1 MGMSEA
7 DTRVKLIDP
16 KLGAAQWTEQL
27 IQREF
32 PYRKGRV
39 RLIGEH
45 TTRDAPQ
52 FVDYVLRDQPRGELL
67 AVVEAK
73 DEDHGPSDG
82 LGQALGYAIDLGVM
96 FAYSSNGHGIV
107 EHNRLTNTV
116 TDIAEFPTP
125 AELRARLVAGDQSR
139 GPRVMN
145 RRGAAVDNPVIQPAW
160 AP

>member
-7 DTRVKLIDP
+7 DTRAKLIDP
-16 KLGAAQWTEQL
+16 RLRDAQWTEQL

-32 PYRKGRV
+32 PYKRGRV

-45 TTRDAPQ
+45 TTRDTPQ
-52 FVDYVLRDQPRGELL
+52 FVDYVLRDAPRGQML

-82 LGQALGYAIDLGVM
+82 LGQALGYARDLGIK

-107 EHNRLTNTV
+107 EHDRLTNAV
-116 TDIAEFPTP
+116 SALQAFPTV
-125 AELRARLVAGDQSR
+125 AELRDRL
-139 GPRVMN
+139 
-145 RRGAAVDNPVIQPAW
+145 I
-160 AP
+160 